1 MNDPLRVIVCTVVG
15 IVIVELGVYLLGQIL
30 MDYLSP
36 KNGPPNS
43 TNSDNS

>member
-1 MNDPLRVIVCTVVG
+1 MNDTAHIILTTIAGV
-15 IVIVELGVYLLGQIL
+15 VIVELGVYLLGQIL